1 MKYVIIICI
10 IFISCG
16 SIDTRTEQQKRIDRA
31 QSEDKEM
38 KLYADPKEV
47 ERMKKE
53 EADRMKKEEAERIQ
67 KARFMLEKNICDTYN
82 RIDAYNN
89 TLTDMQKNKQ
99 VQPDTGK
106 TPDSATLNQI
116 KQNLQKSNE
125 DLKTY
130 NKEYLEKYKRYFQKW
145 ECNKFKKK

>member
-89 TLTDMQKNKQ
+89 ALTDMQKNKQ
-99 VQPDTGK
+99 VQDDTGK
-106 TPDSATLNQI
+106 TPDSA
-116 KQNLQKSNE
+116 S
-125 DLKTY
+125 
-130 NKEYLEKYKRYFQKW
+130 
-145 ECNKFKKK
+145 

>member
-1 MKYVIIICI
+1 
-10 IFISCG
+10 
-16 SIDTRTEQQKRIDRA
+16 
-31 QSEDKEM
+31 M

-89 TLTDMQKNKQ
+89 ALTDMQKNKQ
-99 VQPDTGK
+99 VQDDTGK
-106 TPDSATLNQI
+106 TPDSASLNQI

>member
-1 MKYVIIICI
+1 MKYVILICI

-16 SIDTRTEQQKRIDRA
+16 SIDTRTEQQKRLDRA

-53 EADRMKKEEAERIQ
+53 EADRVKKEEAERIQ
-67 KARFMLEKNICDTYN
+67 KERSMLEKNICSAYSQIDSYN
-82 RIDAYNN
+82 TA
-89 TLTDMQKNKQ
+89 LKEMQKNMQ
-99 VQPDTGK
+99 VQGDSGK
-106 TPDSATLNQI
+106 TPDSASLNQM
-116 KQNLQKSNE
+116 KQNLQKSND

-130 NKEYLEKYKRYFQKW
+130 NKEYQGKYKRYFQKW
-145 ECNKFKKK
+145 ECARLKK